1 MAQTPNHNQN
11 TSQRFVSLKFKWATA
26 TALCSLIISLVVIVT
41 IYNFF
46 MHAVLQ
52 QEETTMS
59 NELTVISR
67 QLNNAPQ
74 PLTRESVHS
83 ILEEKALAHDAQSS
97 EQSIYRRPLLQ
108 GLSDSNLNVFV
119 YDQSGH
125 LLFATGKPKVTLHK
139 TTSRRINYV
148 SHHGKRRVLL
158 ATIPIGKDHRHPV
171 GYLQLENYLEAYY
184 QLHQRLL
191 LVIVLASCLVFICSA
206 LAGYFISAF
215 FLQPIDDIEDTL
227 HVVTKDPSKQIR
239 VPDTGRNDELGELSR
254 VFNEMLDQTHR
265 YIDQQSQFVGDVS
278 HELRTPVAI
287 IQGQLEMLQRWGKD
301 DKEVRDEAIAASLS
315 EVKRMNSLINEML
328 DLSRAEGAN
337 VTYHDATTKV
347 EGVVKQVFAN
357 FKMLHPE
364 FRFTMDDDLRHDVSV
379 KIFHDHLVQI
389 LVILCD
395 NAVKYSTDRK
405 EIHISL
411 SRTFNEVEIGVQ
423 DFGEGISQEELDKVF
438 DRFYRVDKARSR
450 KRGGNGLGLS
460 IAKRLVEEYHGTITV
475 ESQVGSGS
483 VFKINLPIA
492 EEDKADV
499 F

>member
-1 MAQTPNHNQN
+1 MAQASNHNQN
-11 TSQRFVSLKFKWATA
+11 TPHRFISLKFKWATA
-26 TALCSLIISLVVIVT
+26 TAVCSLIISLVVIVA

-52 QEETTMS
+52 QEEATMT

-67 QLNNAPQ
+67 QLDNAQ
-74 PLTRESVHS
+74 LPLTRQSVRS
-83 ILEEKALAHDAQSS
+83 VLEEKALSYNENSS
-97 EQSIYRRPLLQ
+97 EQSIYRRPLLR
-108 GLSDSNLNVFV
+108 GLSNSHLNVFV
-119 YDQSGH
+119 YDKSGK
-125 LLFATGKPKVTLHK
+125 LLFATGKAQITLKK
-139 TTSRRINYV
+139 TEKRSMTYV
-148 SHHGKRRVLL
+148 RGHNQHRLLL
-158 ATIPIGKDHRHPV
+158 ATIPIGKDHHQPV
-171 GYLQLENYLEAYY
+171 GYLQMENHLNAYY

-191 LVIVLASCLVFICSA
+191 LVISLALCLVFVCSA

-215 FLQPIDDIEDTL
+215 FLQPIDDIEETL
-227 HVVTKDPSKQIR
+227 HVVSKDPSKQIR

-265 YIDQQSQFVGDVS
+265 YIEQQSQFVGDVS
-278 HELRTPVAI
+278 HELRTPVAV
-287 IQGQLEMLQRWGKD
+287 IQGQMEMLQRWGKD
-301 DKEVRDEAIAASLS
+301 VKDVREEAINASLS
-315 EVKRMNSLINEML
+315 EIKRMNSLINEML

-337 VTYHDATTKV
+337 LAYPDATTKV
-347 EGVVKQVFAN
+347 EGVVQQVFDN
-357 FKMLHPE
+357 FKMLHAD
-364 FRFTMDDDLRHDVSV
+364 FRFTLDDDLRQDVSV

-411 SRTFNEVEIGVQ
+411 SRTFNNVEIGVQ
-423 DFGEGISQEELDKVF
+423 DFGEGISKEELDKVF

-460 IAKRLVEEYHGTITV
+460 IAKRLVEEYHGSIAV

-483 VFKINLPIA
+483 VFKISLPIA
-492 EEDKADV
+492 EEDQSDTL
-499 F
+499 